1 MTTILYVEDH
11 PPAQMLMRAI
21 FSDLL
26 SYQLIMAKTGEE
38 ALEQTGTHHPDLYII
53 DLDLPDTDGLTLA
66 RALRQM
72 HLAPV
77 VLVSA
82 YAEAIKL
89 EQVSDI
95 VQDYLAKPLD
105 PNHVAQTIQR
115 TLARLA

>member
-1 MTTILYVEDH
+1 MTIILYIEDH

-21 FSDLL
+21 ISDLL

-38 ALEQTGTHHPDLYII
+38 ALEQTTVYLPDLYII

-66 RALRQM
+66 RALRQI

-77 VLVSA
+77 ILVSA
-82 YAEAIKL
+82 YAEAITL
-89 EQVSDI
+89 EQISDS

-105 PNHVAQTIQR
+105 PDHVAQTIQR
-115 TLARLA
+115 TLAGRS

>member
-21 FSDLL
+21 IHDLL
-26 SYQLIMAKTGEE
+26 PYQLIMAKTGEE
-38 ALEQTGTHHPDLYII
+38 AVDQTTAYLPDLYII

-66 RALRQM
+66 RALRQI

-77 VLVSA
+77 ILVSA

-89 EQVSDI
+89 EQISDV

-105 PNHVAQTIQR
+105 PDYVAQTIQR
-115 TLARLA
+115 TLAGRA

>member
-21 FSDLL
+21 INDLL
-26 SYQLIMAKTGEE
+26 SYQLITAKTGKE
-38 ALEQTGTHHPDLYII
+38 AVEQTTAYLPDLYII

-66 RALRQM
+66 RALCQI

-77 VLVSA
+77 ILVSA
-82 YAEAIKL
+82 YAEAITL
-89 EQVSDI
+89 EQISDS

-105 PNHVAQTIQR
+105 PDHVAQTIQR
-115 TLARLA
+115 TLAGRS